1 MYQELSS
8 VVIVEYKFQPSL
20 CFIMLIVFFNYITVC
35 FSLIQ
40 NSPARIVFLNMYE
53 EHAAEAMCVVSNY
66 FMCIYNYA

>member
-1 MYQELSS
+1 MFYYAYS
-8 VVIVEYKFQPSL
+8 IF
-20 CFIMLIVFFNYITVC
+20 LISYITIC

-66 FMCIYNYA
+66 VFYVYI